1 MKHLNE
7 RGCLTIAKELDYL
20 TSTNLRINTYIRL
33 GCGIDLIF
41 VLEKIELWCK
51 LIQNLYWSDVIL
63 SILYYNYRLV
73 DFMRHSESASAIPDF
88 KRSQFL
94 KVSVVICMQF
104 YSMYC
109 MCWQKMNKF
118 DLQFYFRVHFK

>member
-20 TSTNLRINTYIRL
+20 TSTNLRTNTYIRL

-51 LIQNLYWSDVIL
+51 LD
-63 SILYYNYRLV
+63 R
-73 DFMRHSESASAIPDF
+73 
-88 KRSQFL
+88 
-94 KVSVVICMQF
+94 ICTDQMSF
-104 YSMYC
+104 
-109 MCWQKMNKF
+109 
-118 DLQFYFRVHFK
+118 